1 MNRMTFRGQGNA
13 GQVPAGALGRA
24 KLALANGDAVEAER
38 LTRKQL
44 ERHPEDASARLLLG
58 QILLQL
64 RQNTEAIA

>member
-38 LTRKQL
+38 LTRK
-44 ERHPEDASARLLLG
+44 R
-58 QILLQL
+58 
-64 RQNTEAIA
+64 